1 MAFFQELGKKIG
13 EVAQDAQKKT
23 AELIE
28 INKLNGSIKDEKEAI
43 DTLYRKI
50 GMNLY
55 ARFAAGETVE
65 ESAIPDLEAI
75 ANRLRTIMS
84 LEAKIVD
91 LKKDDEKPAA
101 NQPPAAAPAAW
112 SAPVETPAPPAVDE
126 ELTRSHEPVLED
138 TIPNPPS
145 PPEPPVAAPRF
156 CTGCGTPLVP
166 GAVFCG
172 NCGNRVG

>member
-43 DTLYRKI
+43 DNLYKKI
-50 GMNLY
+50 GTDLY
-55 ARFAAGETVE
+55 ARYAAGESVQ
-65 ESAIPDLEAI
+65 ESAMPDLEAI

-91 LKKDDEKPAA
+91 LKKDDEKLEVS
-101 NQPPAAAPAAW
+101 QPPAAAPAEWPIQTQEQATV
-112 SAPVETPAPPAVDE
+112 PDDE
-126 ELTRSHEPVLED
+126 ALTRSQEPDLED
-138 TIPNPPS
+138 PIPDTPPS
-145 PPEPPVAAPRF
+145 VQPPVAAPKF
-156 CTGCGTPLVP
+156 CTSCGTPLVP
-166 GAVFCG
+166 GAAFCSH
-172 NCGNRVG
+172 CGSRAG